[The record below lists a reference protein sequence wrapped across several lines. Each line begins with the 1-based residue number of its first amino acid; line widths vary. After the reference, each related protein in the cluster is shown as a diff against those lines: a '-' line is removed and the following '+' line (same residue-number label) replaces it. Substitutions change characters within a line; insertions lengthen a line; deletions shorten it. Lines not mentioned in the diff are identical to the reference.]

1 MASVEEET
9 ALQLLLT
16 TDALRASEE
25 LVASLRD
32 EIARLKASG
41 FEHTGLSIDDG
52 GLGKEDMMDED
63 DAETPEQTRTRTRT
77 RTRSRSRRKGGR
89 NDDGSAARSSASA
102 VSASTA
108 SQKSRE
114 TLQKLEEF
122 LGKRS
127 KAASTTVG
135 KGSGGKKR
143 RRTVS
148 ASNVSEDGSGS
159 SVKKGRSQTGTQTKV
174 IRRTG
179 RVEGLSTCVTL
190 NGVEEQ
196 IQRKKRGGG
205 SKKKKAR

>member
-1 MASVEEET
+1 MASLEEET

-41 FEHTGLSIDDG
+41 FEHTELSIDD
-52 GLGKEDMMDED
+52 DNTV
-63 DAETPEQTRTRTRT
+63 TPEQTRTRARS
-77 RTRSRSRRKGGR
+77 RTRSRSRR
-89 NDDGSAARSSASA
+89 NGSRIDTSSA
-102 VSASTA
+102 VSSSSGAVSTSTT

-114 TLQKLEEF
+114 TLQRLEEY

-127 KAASTTVG
+127 TDTTTLS
-135 KGSGGKKR
+135 KSSLRKKR
-143 RRTVS
+143 RRTLS
-148 ASNVSEDGSGS
+148 ASKVSEAGFGS
-159 SVKKGRSQTGTQTKV
+159 SVKKGRSQKRPQTKV

-190 NGVEEQ
+190 NGVKKPPEQ
-196 IQRKKRGGG
+196 KERERRGVG
-205 SKKKKAR
+205 SKKKKKAR